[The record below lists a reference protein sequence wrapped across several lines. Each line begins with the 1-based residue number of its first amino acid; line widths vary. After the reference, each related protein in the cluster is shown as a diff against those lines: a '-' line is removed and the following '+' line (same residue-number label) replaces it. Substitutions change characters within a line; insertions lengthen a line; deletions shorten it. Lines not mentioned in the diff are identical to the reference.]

1 MPDGPTVRRR
11 RLGAE
16 LRRLRESHSRKLDEV
31 AGELGLVASTLSRI
45 ETGKAPI
52 KTSYLKNLLDMYGVD
67 DPGVRQLLVDMAREG
82 HRKGWWSD
90 YDDVL
95 PSGFDV
101 YVGLEAEAKGL
112 RAYEANFVHGLLQTS
127 DYATAI
133 LRGLHPRDSDEQI
146 QRQVELRLLRQR
158 KLDQEPPLDLWL
170 ILDEGAIRR
179 VVGGPGAMRDQ
190 LAHLIDASSW
200 PNVTLQVM
208 AFDAGAHAGV
218 DGPFTIL
225 QFAYTDP
232 DVACAEGMPGIV
244 YLEKEREVRACAE
257 VFDRMRASAL
267 SPVASTDLL
276 HRVADEL
283 SRGQLLKI
291 KSQISIKGESH
302 EG

>member
-16 LRRLRESHSRKLDEV
+16 LRRLRDDHGMKLDEV
-31 AGELGLVASTLSRI
+31 ATRLGLVASTLSRI

-52 KTSYLKNLLDMYGVD
+52 RTRYLNDLLDIYGIVD
-67 DPGVRQLLVDMAREG
+67 TAARRVLVDMAREG
-82 HRKGWWSD
+82 HRKGWWAD

-112 RAYEANFVHGLLQTS
+112 RAYEANCVHGLLQTS

-146 QRQVELRLLRQR
+146 QHAVDLRLLRQR
-158 KLDQEPPLDLWL
+158 KLDEDPPLDLWL

-179 VVGGPGAMRDQ
+179 QVGGPEVMQGQ
-190 LAHLIDASSW
+190 LEHLVQTGSW

-208 AFDAGAHAGV
+208 AFDAGAHAGI
-218 DGPFTIL
+218 DGPFAIL
-225 QFAYTDP
+225 QFAFTDP
-232 DVACAEGMPGIV
+232 DVACAEGMAGIV
-244 YLEKEREVRACAE
+244 YLEKDREVRACAE
-257 VFDRMRASAL
+257 AFDRMRASAL
-267 SPVASTDLL
+267 SPEASLAIIEDVKNNLT
-276 HRVADEL
+276 
-283 SRGQLLKI
+283 
-291 KSQISIKGESH
+291 
-302 EG
+302 

>member
-16 LRRLRESHSRKLDEV
+16 LRRLREAHSRKLDEV

-52 KTSYLKNLLDMYGVD
+52 KTAYLKHLLDMYGVT
-67 DPGVRQLLVDMAREG
+67 DPGARQLLVDMAREG

-112 RAYEANFVHGLLQTS
+112 RAYEASFVPGLLQTG

-133 LRGLHPRDSDEQI
+133 LRGLHPRESDEQI
-146 QRQVELRLLRQR
+146 ERLVELRLLRQR
-158 KLDQEPPLDLWL
+158 KLDQDPPLDLWL

-179 VVGGPGAMRDQ
+179 VVGGTEVMGDQ
-190 LAHLIDASSW
+190 LDHLIEAAGW
-200 PNVTLQVM
+200 PNVTIQVLG
-208 AFDAGAHAGV
+208 FDAGAHAGL
-218 DGPFTIL
+218 DGPFAIL
-225 QFAYTDP
+225 QFDFTDP
-232 DVACAEGMPGIV
+232 DVAYTEGMGGFV
-244 YLEKEREVRACAE
+244 YLEKEREVRACVEA
-257 VFDRMRASAL
+257 FDRMRASAL
-267 SPVASTDLL
+267 SPEASLVLIRT
-276 HRVADEL
+276 VKTEL
-283 SRGQLLKI
+283 T
-291 KSQISIKGESH
+291 
-302 EG
+302 